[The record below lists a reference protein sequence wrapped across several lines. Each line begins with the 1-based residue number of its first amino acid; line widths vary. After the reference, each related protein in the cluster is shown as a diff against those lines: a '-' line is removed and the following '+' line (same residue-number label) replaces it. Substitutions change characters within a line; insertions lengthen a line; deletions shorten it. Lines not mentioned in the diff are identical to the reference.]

1 MEIFLI
7 TIAWL
12 LGIILGLYFKIGIAF
27 FVVFFVII
35 YFFRKRNKY
44 IKFFFSKKYILL
56 ILFCMIT
63 SFTQI
68 SYLESKN
75 SEKFK
80 NIYKDVIVE
89 GTIISNPI
97 SKQYTDSYILKV
109 EKVNED
115 ITYKNTKLILYIKK
129 NRESRMYKYGDKILC
144 KGEFE
149 LPEEQRNT
157 GGFNYRKYLKTKGIY
172 GLVTASLNNT
182 TLKKQN
188 NLNILNIAI
197 NKIAIKIKQKAKM
210 LLTEKEANI
219 LLGILIGYKDELDIE
234 LQENFRKSSMS
245 HMLAVSG
252 AHVSYIIMIFGVIIS
267 KMNISKNSGKIL
279 TIFFLLFFMRLTNQT
294 PSVSRACIMS
304 IYIIIGS
311 LLHKRTSSL
320 CSLSFSLLII
330 LVQNPYSIFDIGLQL
345 SYGGTIGIILFNK
358 YFNKKNKKELFL
370 EKKENKFFSH
380 INEKI
385 KEIVKISIFA
395 NIIIIPIL
403 MEHYSTFSPTFILS
417 NLLVS
422 PLFATIIILG
432 FITIVISLIFVPFS
446 KFLAIPLGFLI
457 KLFIQT
463 STLISSWKISQIYM
477 PRPKPIFIVLY
488 YLIIAIIIFKK
499 QLKYKENKKRIEKNI
514 LIKLKII
521 NFKNLF
527 ITIFIIT
534 IILFLFSQIPQNLKI
549 NFIDVGQGDSTL
561 IITPK
566 HKTILIDGGGKE
578 DDTSDEVGKKIL
590 LPYLLYKGIT
600 KIDYIIISHFDTDHV
615 GGLLT
620 VMEELKV
627 EQVIISKQGEDSEN
641 YQKFKE
647 IVKKKKIKVA
657 IVNKGDKLKIEKDLY
672 FDILWPNKEKLI
684 SENKLNN
691 NSIVCKLH
699 YKSFSMLFT
708 GDIEAVA
715 EKKML
720 QEYKNNLQILNSTIL
735 KVGHHGSKTSSIQE
749 FIEIVKPKIALIG
762 VGKNNKF
769 DHPNNQVI
777 ERLEKY
783 NGRIYRTDE
792 NGEISITVNPKGKIT
807 NIKVLIEN

>member
-12 LGIILGLYFKIGIAF
+12 LGILLGLYFKIGIAL

-44 IKFFFSKKYILL
+44 IKFFCTKKYILL
-56 ILFCMIT
+56 ILFCMIA

-68 SYLESKN
+68 SYLESKH

-80 NIYKDVIVE
+80 NIYKDVTVE

-188 NLNILNIAI
+188 NLNILSIAI

-252 AHVSYIIMIFGVIIS
+252 AHVSYIIMILGVIIS
-267 KMNISKNSGKIL
+267 KMNIGKNRGKML
-279 TIFFLLFFMRLTNQT
+279 TIIFLLFFMRLTNQT

-403 MEHYSTFSPTFILS
+403 MEHYSTFSPTFIIS

-422 PLFATIIILG
+422 PLL
-432 FITIVISLIFVPFS
+432 
-446 KFLAIPLGFLI
+446 KFFAIPLGFLI
-457 KLFIQT
+457 KLFIQI
-463 STLISSWKISQIYM
+463 SALIGNWKISQIYV
-477 PRPKPIFIVLY
+477 PTPKLIFIILY

-499 QLKYKENKKRIEKNI
+499 KLQLKENKKRIEKNI

-527 ITIFIIT
+527 IIIFIIT

-566 HKTILIDGGGKE
+566 RKTILIDGGGKE
-578 DDTSDEVGKKIL
+578 DSNSDEVGKKIL
-590 LPYLLYKGIT
+590 LPYLLHNGIT

-615 GGLLT
+615 RSAFCLL
-620 VMEELKV
+620 
-627 EQVIISKQGEDSEN
+627 
-641 YQKFKE
+641 
-647 IVKKKKIKVA
+647 
-657 IVNKGDKLKIEKDLY
+657 
-672 FDILWPNKEKLI
+672 
-684 SENKLNN
+684 
-691 NSIVCKLH
+691 CK
-699 YKSFSMLFT
+699 S
-708 GDIEAVA
+708 
-715 EKKML
+715 
-720 QEYKNNLQILNSTIL
+720 
-735 KVGHHGSKTSSIQE
+735 
-749 FIEIVKPKIALIG
+749 
-762 VGKNNKF
+762 
-769 DHPNNQVI
+769 
-777 ERLEKY
+777 
-783 NGRIYRTDE
+783 
-792 NGEISITVNPKGKIT
+792 
-807 NIKVLIEN
+807 